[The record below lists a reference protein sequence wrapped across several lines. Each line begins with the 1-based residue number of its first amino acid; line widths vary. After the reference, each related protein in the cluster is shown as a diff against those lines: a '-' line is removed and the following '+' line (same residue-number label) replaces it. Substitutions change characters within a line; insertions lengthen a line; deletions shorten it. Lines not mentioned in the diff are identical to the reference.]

1 MQYNKEEFGVNEK
14 SLREQLQQLNAE
26 LDSLAVDAERR
37 EPIDRLIADI
47 ESQLDDGNT
56 DDSLVDQVESAVSA
70 FEAEYPRV
78 AGILNSIM
86 TTLGNIGV

>member
-1 MQYNKEEFGVNEK
+1 MNEK
-14 SLREQLQQLNAE
+14 NLREQLQQLNGE

-37 EPIDRLIADI
+37 APIDRLIADI
-47 ESQLDDGNT
+47 ESQLDDGST

-70 FEAEYPRV
+70 FETEYPRV
-78 AGILNSIM
+78 AGILNSIL

>member
-1 MQYNKEEFGVNEK
+1 MNEK
-14 SLREQLQQLNAE
+14 NLREQLQQLNGE

-37 EPIDRLIADI
+37 APIDRLIADI

-78 AGILNSIM
+78 AGILNSIL

>member
-1 MQYNKEEFGVNEK
+1 VNEK
-14 SLREQLQQLNAE
+14 NLREQLQQLNAE

-37 EPIDRLIADI
+37 APIDRLIADI

-70 FEAEYPRV
+70 FEMEYPRV
-78 AGILNSIM
+78 AGILNSIL